1 MKTLRPMGV
10 AAPVAR
16 SEETPVR
23 GSRGHGSFREVVTLL
38 VRHRELTWE
47 LAKRE
52 LTDRHAGSILGAFWA
67 VGHVLFLIA
76 VYLFVFAVVFKARLD
91 GVGGAPPD
99 YAAYLLAGLIP
110 WMAFH
115 EAMTKSCSSIIGNP
129 SLVKQ
134 AVFPVEIL
142 PVKAVLAA
150 CLTQL
155 IATGLLLAYLMI
167 GHGRLAWT
175 YGLLPLTFLLQVLA
189 MIGMGLA
196 LAAVSVYVRDT
207 KEVVQVLGL
216 AAVYVMPVFYLPEWV
231 PSLFLPV
238 LYLNPFSYMSW
249 CYQDVLYFGRIAHPW
264 AWLVF
269 PAFSLAALVTGVRLF
284 RRLKGSFGGAL

>member
-1 MKTLRPMGV
+1 MKTLRPVV
-10 AAPVAR
+10 AAGPAAR

-23 GSRGHGSFREVVTLL
+23 RSHGHGAFREVITLL
-38 VRHRELTWE
+38 VRHRELAWE

-76 VYLFVFAVVFKARLD
+76 VYLFVFAVVFQARLD
-91 GVGGAPPD
+91 GVGGAPTD
-99 YAAYLLAGLIP
+99 YTAYLLAGLIP

-155 IATGLLLAYLMI
+155 IATGLLLVYLMV

-175 YGLLPLTFLLQVLA
+175 YGLLPLMFLLQATA
-189 MIGMGLA
+189 MVGIGLI

-207 KEVVQVLGL
+207 KELVQVLGL

-238 LYLNPFSYMSW
+238 LYLNPFSYMTW

-264 AWLVF
+264 AWLTF
-269 PAFSLAALVTGVRLF
+269 LTFSLTALYTGAWLF
-284 RRLKGSFGGAL
+284 RRLKGSFGGVL